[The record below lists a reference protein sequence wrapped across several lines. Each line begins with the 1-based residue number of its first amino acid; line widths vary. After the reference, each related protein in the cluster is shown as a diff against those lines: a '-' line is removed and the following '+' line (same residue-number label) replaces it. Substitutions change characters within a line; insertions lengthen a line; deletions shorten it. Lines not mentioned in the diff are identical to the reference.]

1 MGAISNDYKLNLS
14 LDWILLTNIKPK
26 KLGVL
31 IKVILSYNQYL
42 KKVKH
47 KDLYLFKMIYKIKI
61 SIINLLLN
69 SIYSKCIYYAKSVNC

>member
-42 KKVKH
+42 KK
-47 KDLYLFKMIYKIKI
+47 
-61 SIINLLLN
+61 SN
-69 SIYSKCIYYAKSVNC
+69 A